1 MIIVLASQFHKYLPW
16 VNACLEQCPYSMCP
30 LRDSENFADG
40 SIAALLLA
48 DNVTGCVVMAHVAP
62 VGKQSPKQREVA
74 EPPPG
79 AAGASVIS

>member
-1 MIIVLASQFHKYLPW
+1 
-16 VNACLEQCPYSMCP
+16 MCP

-40 SIAALLLA
+40 SIAAPLLA
-48 DNVTGCVVMAHVAP
+48 DNVTVVLSCMSHVAP